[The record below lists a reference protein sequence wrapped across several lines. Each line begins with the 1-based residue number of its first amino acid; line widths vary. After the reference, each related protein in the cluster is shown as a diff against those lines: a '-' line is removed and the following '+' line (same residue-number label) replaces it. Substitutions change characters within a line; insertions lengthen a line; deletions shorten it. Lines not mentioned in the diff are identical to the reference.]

1 MLGFDYELGAL
12 PTAQEENEE
21 SQDIDLGF
29 LLQDL
34 VHSDEDE
41 DDSDED
47 IPLDDG
53 EEDTLLDEGVWQI
66 HIQNP
71 IKHIRWRFMWK

>member
-1 MLGFDYELGAL
+1 MLGFGYRLGAL
-12 PTAQEENEE
+12 PTTQEKNRK

-53 EEDTLLDEGVWQI
+53 EEDTLLDEGVWPIQI
-66 HIQNP
+66 QRP
-71 IKHIRWRFMWK
+71 VKHVIWRFL

>member
-12 PTAQEENEE
+12 PTAQEENGE

-53 EEDTLLDEGVWQI
+53 EEDTLLDEGMWQI

-71 IKHIRWRFMWK
+71 IKHIRWRFM